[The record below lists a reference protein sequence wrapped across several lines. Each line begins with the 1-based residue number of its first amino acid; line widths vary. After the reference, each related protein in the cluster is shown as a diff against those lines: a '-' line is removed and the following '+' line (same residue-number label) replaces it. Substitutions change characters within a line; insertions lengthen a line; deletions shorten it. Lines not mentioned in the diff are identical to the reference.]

1 MATVSLPHK
10 LYHYTPAMRGK
21 YGLWKN
27 RAINAVA
34 SALLYYSKCKYDICR
49 NKEYI

>member
-1 MATVSLPHK
+1 MATKGSNGGANFKDVNINIH
-10 LYHYTPAMRGK
+10 
-21 YGLWKN
+21 